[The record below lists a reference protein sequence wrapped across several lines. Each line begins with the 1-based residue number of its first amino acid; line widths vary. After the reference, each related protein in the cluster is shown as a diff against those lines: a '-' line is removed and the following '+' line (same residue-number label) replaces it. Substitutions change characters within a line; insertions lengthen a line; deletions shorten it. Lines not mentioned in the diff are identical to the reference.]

1 MGSFFLLLPA
11 YDRRSERPCGLVCLL
26 VAARVRFLFGLVAGV
41 FLRLLVAGAWFLF
54 GLVAVFVPIVTFH
67 SFLNS
72 ENLQLYK
79 NNLEGPIPTEL
90 GKMSNLNELRLNGN
104 FLSGTI
110 PKQLGNLRYLGTF
123 LSTIGALNCG
133 CGEFA
138 HVCVVCLICCD
149 RRSV

>member
-1 MGSFFLLLPA
+1 MFATPS
-11 YDRRSERPCGLVCLL
+11 S
-26 VAARVRFLFGLVAGV
+26 AAH
-41 FLRLLVAGAWFLF
+41 
-54 GLVAVFVPIVTFH
+54 AVFVPIVTFH

-90 GKMSNLNELRLNGN
+90 GKMSNLNEIRLNGN

-123 LSTIGALNCG
+123 LSFIGNLNCG

-138 HVCVVCLICCD
+138 HVCVCVSYVAIFVPFRNND
-149 RRSV
+149 V